1 MREERKKERKKKKEK
16 KKERMKRREEREK
29 KTEAEG
35 FQRVLSAHERKA
47 ISDKLKVGKERVRLK
62 ETETGTQIS
71 YTRLVL

>member
-1 MREERKKERKKKKEK
+1 MSKEYRHPS
-16 KKERMKRREEREK
+16 EEREK

-62 ETETGTQIS
+62 ERKEEIKKCQQE
-71 YTRLVL
+71 R